1 MFTGWNPLGWAP
13 FRFLLSVSGAVAT
26 SRGPNAA
33 AIDQDLFDV
42 TLEALNV
49 ARDNKAL
56 VVAREGCI
64 ISVNELATQL
74 CGRSS
79 TELLGKRVFGD
90 LFQKV
95 PEREPGSGSQR
106 WQTGLKSESDGSIEV
121 EVVRQQLGASA
132 QGMEVYAIRDLRERR
147 QVSEEWERQNRT
159 LRQREKELHAQ
170 NMLFDAAMNNM
181 TQGLNMFD
189 SAGRLLLTNQRY
201 LEMYG
206 LSPEVV
212 KPGCSLRELVKH
224 RIERGSFFGIDP
236 ERYVADLESMIRE
249 RRPSKTVLELND
261 GRVITVVNQPIE
273 GGGWVVTHE
282 DITERHN
289 LLLAQRRSEELVRE
303 QKLQLDTALNNMV
316 QGLCMFDAQGR
327 IIIFNQHYAEMMGL
341 PAEFLTGRT
350 LLDLFKHRK
359 ATGQFT
365 GDPEQFFAS
374 VLEAVRAGETK
385 TNIMQSIHGRALR
398 VVDQPLASGGWV
410 ATFEDIT
417 EQLRV
422 QRERDRNREFLDMI
436 IDNVPAAILV
446 KATADQRYVLVNRTG
461 EAYWG
466 LPRDEILGRRAREIF
481 PAATADMIE
490 AYDKRLLETRV
501 PHFFDDHTVVMPGN
515 RTRTVT
521 SKHLPIMGEDGEPQY
536 LVTVIDDVTERRT
549 AEARIAHMAR
559 HDALTGVANR
569 MAFAE
574 HLATMLDRGQI
585 VEQQFSLLS
594 FDLDRFKEVND
605 VFGHGVGDSLLCE
618 LSRRFEAAAD
628 GAFLARLGGDE
639 FAVVSPLGQEP
650 ATGEAIAERLLE
662 SVSGNIDVEGHP
674 LRVGISIGISVFP
687 NDGRDGAALTA
698 NADAALYR
706 AKAEGRGTV
715 RFFEADM
722 DRRLR
727 ERRALQHDLQMAVG
741 RGQIIL
747 HYQPQARID
756 GDTTGFEALAR
767 WQHPLR
773 GLVPPG
779 VFIPLAEESGLILS
793 IGEWI
798 LREACREAASWP
810 KPLQIAINL
819 SPVQFRHGD
828 LPGLVHSVLLETGL
842 SPSRLELEITEGV
855 LIGDHPRALSI
866 LRRLKTLGVQI
877 AMDDFGTGYS
887 SLSYLQSFPFD
898 KIKIDRSFIANVEQN
913 LQSAAI
919 VRAVIALAR
928 GLDLPVIAEGVETE
942 DQLAFLGREACNEVQ
957 GYLVGRP
964 CPIDEY
970 AKLVGRA
977 ASAQA
982 QLARRT

>member
-1 MFTGWNPLGWAP
+1 L
-13 FRFLLSVSGAVAT
+13 
-26 SRGPNAA
+26 
-33 AIDQDLFDV
+33 
-42 TLEALNV
+42 
-49 ARDNKAL
+49 
-56 VVAREGCI
+56 
-64 ISVNELATQL
+64 
-74 CGRSS
+74 
-79 TELLGKRVFGD
+79 
-90 LFQKV
+90 
-95 PEREPGSGSQR
+95 
-106 WQTGLKSESDGSIEV
+106 DGSIEV
-121 EVVRQQLGASA
+121 EVVRQQIGTKA
-132 QGMEVYAIRDLRERR
+132 QSVEVYVIRDLRERR
-147 QVSEEWERQNRT
+147 ELAEELERQNRA
-159 LRQREKELHAQ
+159 LQHHEKDLHAQ
-170 NMLFDAAMNNM
+170 NVLFDAAINNM

-212 KPGCSLRELVKH
+212 KPGCSLRELVEH
-224 RIERGSFFGIDP
+224 RIERGSFRGIDP
-236 ERYVADLESMIRE
+236 ERYVADLESMISE
-249 RRPSKTVLELND
+249 PRPSKTVLELND

-316 QGLCMFDAQGR
+316 QGLCMFDALGR
-327 IIIFNQHYAEMMGL
+327 IITFNQRYAEMMGL
-341 PAEFLTGRT
+341 SAEFLTGRT

-359 ATGQFT
+359 STGQFT
-365 GDPEQFFAS
+365 GDPQQFLAS
-374 VLEAVRAGETK
+374 VLEAVRAGTTR

-417 EQLRV
+417 EQLRL

-436 IDNVPAAILV
+436 IDNVPAPILV
-446 KATADQRYVLVNRTG
+446 KATADQRYVLVNRAG

-466 LPRDEILGRRAREIF
+466 LPRDEILGRTAREIF
-481 PAATADMIE
+481 PAAAADTIE

-501 PHFFDDHTVVMPGN
+501 PHFFDDHTVVMRDN

-521 SKHLPIMGEDGEPQY
+521 SKRLPIMGEDGEPQY
-536 LVTVIDDVTERRT
+536 IVTVIDDVTERRI

-574 HLATMLDRGQI
+574 HLATMLERGRL
-585 VEQQFSLLS
+585 VEQKFSLLS

-605 VFGHGVGDSLLCE
+605 VFGHGVGDALLIG

-650 ATGEAIAERLLE
+650 ATGEAIAERLLQ

-674 LRVGISIGISVFP
+674 LRIGISIGIAVFP
-687 NDGRDGAALTA
+687 NDGRDSATLAA

-727 ERRALQHDLQMAVG
+727 EWRALQQDLQMAVG

-756 GDTTGFEALAR
+756 GEITGFEALAR
-767 WQHPLR
+767 WQHPQR
-773 GLVPPG
+773 GLVSPG
-779 VFIPLAEESGLILS
+779 VFIPLAEESGVILA

-810 KPLQIAINL
+810 EPLQIAINL
-819 SPVQFRHGD
+819 SPIQFRHGD

-855 LIGDHPRALSI
+855 LIGDHSRALSI
-866 LRRLKTLGVQI
+866 LRRLKALGVQI

-898 KIKIDRSFIANVEQN
+898 KIKIDRSFISNIEQSP
-913 LQSAAI
+913 QSAAI

-928 GLDLPVIAEGVETE
+928 GLDLPVLAEGVETD
-942 DQLAFLGREACNEVQ
+942 DQLAFLGREACDEVQ

-982 QLARRT
+982 QSARRT